1 MFIETSTWGK
11 IEVDENSIYQFRRG
25 LPGFENETS
34 FALIPWEDTPFSYLQ
49 SLTEKEL
56 SFLVVSPFEFKQ
68 DYSFE
73 LSEEDKEELKIKE
86 DVAVYSIVTI
96 HSDVTKSTM
105 NLLAPVI
112 INPAHRVGKQ
122 VVLQQTGYVTKHLIW
137 TEESTSAKE
146 GV

>member
-1 MFIETSTWGK
+1 M
-11 IEVDENSIYQFRRG
+11 
-25 LPGFENETS
+25 
-34 FALIPWEDTPFSYLQ
+34 
-49 SLTEKEL
+49 
-56 SFLVVSPFEFKQ
+56 VVSPFEFKK

-73 LSEEDKEELKIKE
+73 LSEEDKEELKIEE

-112 INPAHRVGKQ
+112 INPAQRVGKQ
-122 VVLQQTGYVTKHLIW
+122 VVLQQTGYITKHLIW
-137 TEESTSAKE
+137 TEEATSAKE